1 MFRSVKHKY
10 EIRKPIDAVSPIEAI
25 PTATEVKRVKFSAFT
40 TTVSFEKN
48 DSLMQMNCSYPA
60 VSMVIFSVKSKPKK
74 IRRTN
79 VYKKS
84 KKQYKKAIEYS
95 SSTSEEGAKLN

>member
-1 MFRSVKHKY
+1 
-10 EIRKPIDAVSPIEAI
+10 
-25 PTATEVKRVKFSAFT
+25 
-40 TTVSFEKN
+40 
-48 DSLMQMNCSYPA
+48 
-60 VSMVIFSVKSKPKK
+60 MVIFSVKSKPKK

-95 SSTSEEGAKLN
+95 SSTSEEGAKLNWETKTKLNKEMKVIATVRSEPLPTIDEFKNND